1 MTIPKWN
8 QTETTLSNDRLNMSG
23 AGDIEYYIDVQRDV
37 VRRMTF
43 HQSAAV
49 YVTLQ
54 QLIEQDYLPR
64 SAYHYEEDGMGGF
77 DVEITDQHAL
87 TTALEEYVAD
97 QDADDVFYESYEE
110 QSYDDGDIE
119 HTTATEV
126 YEWGVN

>member
-8 QTETTLSNDRLNMSG
+8 QTETTLSSDRLSMSS
-23 AGDIEYYIDVQRDV
+23 AGDTEYYIDVQRDV
-37 VRRMTF
+37 VRRIRF

-49 YVTLQ
+49 YITLQ

-77 DVEITDQHAL
+77 DVEITDQQAL
-87 TTALEEYVAD
+87 TAALEEYASD
-97 QDADDVFYESYEE
+97 QDADDIFYESYEE
-110 QSYDDGDIE
+110 QAWDDEEIVE
-119 HTTATEV
+119 TTDTEV

>member
-8 QTETTLSNDRLNMSG
+8 QTEVTLSDDRLSMSS
-23 AGDIEYYIDVQRDV
+23 AGDTEYYIDVQRDV
-37 VRRMTF
+37 VRRILF

-54 QLIEQDYLPR
+54 QLIEQDYLPS

-77 DVEITDQHAL
+77 DVEITDNHAL
-87 TTALEEYVAD
+87 TRAIEQYAED
-97 QDADDVFYESYEE
+97 QDADDTFYEAYEE
-110 QSYDDGDIE
+110 QSYGDADIIE
-119 HTTATEV
+119 TTDTEV